1 MEKRINIAI
10 IIVIFIFS
18 IFSIRLWQLQILKG
32 KDYRKID
39 EQNRLRVLD
48 IPAPRG
54 IIYDRYDRPLV
65 KNVPSFDIEVVRE
78 DMRKGRETLAGL
90 AGLLGVNFDSI
101 ASKLKKGASL
111 PFKPVVLKQD
121 VPFGEVAKV
130 EARKI
135 DFPGLQVNV
144 VAGREYI
151 YGHAASHLLGY
162 LGIPGTE
169 LLSTPEYS
177 GVPPETFTGQFGI
190 EKIHDL
196 TLIGKAGKK
205 IIEVDALGSIMKV
218 VRIQKPVKGEDIKL
232 TIDIDLQVEAEKGLE
247 GKAGAVVALKPDS
260 GEILVMASSPTFDP
274 NIFVRGIKN
283 REWKGL
289 VKDPRKP
296 LLNRAIQ
303 SQYPPGSTFKIVTA
317 IAALEEGIINGDTH
331 YYCSGSIYFG
341 RTFGCWKA
349 EGHGDVDLYKAI
361 VESCDV
367 YFYEIAKLI
376 QIDKLAQYAF
386 SLGLG
391 RKTGVRLE
399 GEAEGIVPTSAWKL
413 QTRNEQWFT
422 GETLNTVIG
431 QGYVSATPI
440 QMASM
445 IAAVVNGGKVYE
457 PYLLDNAEQRGKVR
471 SVIEISP
478 EHIAMLKKA
487 LMGAVNNEKGTGKIA
502 HSDMI
507 SIGGKT
513 GTTQVIGG
521 SSREKD
527 VPEKFRD
534 HAWFV
539 AFAPEVNP
547 QIAVSVFVEHGG
559 HGSTGAAPIAKKIIE
574 TYYEKEIKTVSDE
587 NKS

>member
-386 SLGLG
+386 ALGLG

-487 LMGAVNNEKGTGKIA
+487 LMGVVNDEKGTGKIA